1 VNNLMLTLLTLVVSI
16 VVTTA
21 WYFERKLRVASNVK
35 IKSAELGFKEVMDS
49 ITSGLVLV
57 DKAGKISYANS
68 SGYMILGLPANCI
81 SEHIVDCTAFRWSG
95 LENAVLKILRDGG
108 SISRHEFDGI
118 NDFAGRLLGAAVS
131 TLDNGGA
138 VIVCSDITEV
148 RKLEQAKQDSEQMAS
163 VGELAASIAHEIRNP
178 LGSIRGSAEL
188 LFETVNIKDDEK
200 KLFDL
205 IIRESSRVNIIISDF
220 LKYARVRKPVLK
232 PCDIKPIIKEA
243 VLQLQ
248 VHAKH
253 NNGNVHVN
261 EFVEPELPDLLVDE
275 NQLRQLLLNLGIN
288 AIEAMNYIGEVSLT
302 VRSAD
307 ENNCIIEVIDSGAG
321 ISEENIGKLFNPF
334 HTTKSTGS
342 GLGLPLVKRIA
353 ESHHGSVEA
362 CNSIDGGACFRVKIP
377 TVMALELQPS

>member
-1 VNNLMLTLLTLVVSI
+1 MTLLV
-16 VVTTA
+16 
-21 WYFERKLRVASNVK
+21 
-35 IKSAELGFKEVMDS
+35 
-49 ITSGLVLV
+49 
-57 DKAGKISYANS
+57 
-68 SGYMILGLPANCI
+68 GY
-81 SEHIVDCTAFRWSG
+81 
-95 LENAVLKILRDGG
+95 
-108 SISRHEFDGI
+108 
-118 NDFAGRLLGAAVS
+118 
-131 TLDNGGA
+131 
-138 VIVCSDITEV
+138 
-148 RKLEQAKQDSEQMAS
+148 S
-163 VGELAASIAHEIRNP
+163 VQQYP

>member
-1 VNNLMLTLLTLVVSI
+1 MDNLILTILTLVVSL

-21 WYFERKLRVASNVK
+21 WYYERKWRVAGNDK
-35 IKSAELGFKEVMDS
+35 IKSAELGFREVMDS

-57 DKAGKISYANS
+57 DQEGQISYANS
-68 SGYMILGLPANCI
+68 SGYKILGLPANCI
-81 SEHIVDCTAFRWSG
+81 TEHIIDCTSFKWTG
-95 LENAVLKILRDGG
+95 LENAVLKILEDGG
-108 SISRHEFDGI
+108 SISRQEFDGV

-148 RKLEQAKQDSEQMAS
+148 RKLEQAKRDSEQMAS

-200 KLFDL
+200 MLFDL

-232 PCDIKPIIKEA
+232 PCDIKPILKEA

-248 VHAKH
+248 VHARH
-253 NNGNVHVN
+253 NNGNVLVK
-261 EFVEPELPDLLVDE
+261 EYVEPELPDLLVDE

-288 AIEAMNYIGEVSLT
+288 AIEAMNYVGEISLA
-302 VRSAD
+302 VRSVGD
-307 ENNCIIEVIDSGAG
+307 DNCIIEVIDSGTG
-321 ISEENIGKLFNPF
+321 IAEENIGDMFNPF
-334 HTTKSTGS
+334 HTTKATGS

-362 CNSIDGGACFRVKIP
+362 CNSIDGGACFRVKLP